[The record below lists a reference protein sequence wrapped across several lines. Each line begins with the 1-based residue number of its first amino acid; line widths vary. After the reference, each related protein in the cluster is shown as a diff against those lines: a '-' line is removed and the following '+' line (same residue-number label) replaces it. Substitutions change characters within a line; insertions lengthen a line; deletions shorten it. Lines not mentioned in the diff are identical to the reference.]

1 MPITL
6 DTSLPESLYPLAW
19 LIGSWEGSGAI
30 QQPDQDVPDAR
41 IEQQLECTAA
51 ADGTLQWRS
60 LIHRVDLPAPLPP
73 TSVFARD
80 EAEDPT
86 GSAPVAQGSGE
97 RTLLHREEGTWTVG
111 ELLPG
116 QDHSVSEAA
125 KPGTPASFLSHRL
138 DARLTRRGESPEAWA
153 GEVRGPRVQLA
164 LRDTGGEIT
173 DTRMFGYVRGQLM
186 WLWERRL
193 PVPGGTPGETSMA
206 PYLSLELHRV

>member
-41 IEQQLECTAA
+41 IEQQLDCTAA
-51 ADGTLQWRS
+51 DDGTLRWRS
-60 LIHRVDLPAPLPP
+60 LVHRVDLPAPLPP

-80 EAEDPT
+80 EAEED
-86 GSAPVAQGSGE
+86 SAPARQGTGE

-111 ELLPG
+111 DLLPG
-116 QDHSVSEAA
+116 QDRAVSAAA
-125 KPGTPASFLSHRL
+125 KPGTPASFLSYRL
-138 DARLTRRGESPEAWA
+138 DAHLTRRGESPEQWA

-164 LRDTGGEIT
+164 LDSTDGEVSA
-173 DTRMFGYVRGQLM
+173 TRMFGYVRGRLM

-193 PVPGGTPGETSMA
+193 PVPDGAPGETSLA